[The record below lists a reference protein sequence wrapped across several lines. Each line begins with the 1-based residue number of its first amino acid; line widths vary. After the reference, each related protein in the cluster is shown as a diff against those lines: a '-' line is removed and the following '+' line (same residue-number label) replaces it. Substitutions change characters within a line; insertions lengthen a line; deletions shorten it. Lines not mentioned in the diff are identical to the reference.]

1 MQAVGAAVTERVTE
15 LHSQAIA
22 NTVWGYSQLG
32 YHHMAMFNVIAR
44 EVPARIN
51 EFRSQEISNLLIGY
65 ARFTHLDPVMLEVSL
80 RASKLKKTVIISIA
94 VATKGVLLGQWL
106 EFTVP

>member
-15 LHSQAIA
+15 LHSQSIA

-65 ARFTHLDPVMLEVSL
+65 ARFTHLEPVMLEVSL
-80 RASKLKKTVIISIA
+80 KFEIQSKRSKFDCCSQEGCVPGA
-94 VATKGVLLGQWL
+94 VVGT
-106 EFTVP
+106 